1 MQTKQRLDVPLSLKS
16 VSDSGEF
23 EGYGSVF
30 GVKDSHDDVVMSGA
44 FAASLRAW
52 SDRKALPA
60 LLWQHRMDE
69 PIGVYTEMKEDD
81 VGLYVRGRLLIDD
94 DPLAKRAH
102 AHMKA
107 GSLTGL
113 SIGYVLKDWEYDR
126 SKEAFLLKEIDLW
139 EVSLVTFPSND
150 EARITTLQPRIKN
163 GSKVEVLIGDELVIT
178 GWVEATPVRY
188 DARSV
193 STGIAGRSLTADLI
207 DCAAEPTQFNG
218 RSLVQIAQA
227 LAAPFGIE
235 VVNNGAPSG
244 VIPDVQPD
252 HGETVIEV
260 INKILGQQQ
269 ALAYDDPH
277 GRLVIG
283 GRDIYFYPY
292 LSLHIPTK

>member
-1 MQTKQRLDVPLSLKS
+1 MNDNVTLRVNGREWNGWTSVRIGAGIERLARDFS
-16 VSDSGEF
+16 VEITRQWPGD
-23 EGYGSVF
+23 EG
-30 GVKDSHDDVVMSGA
+30 
-44 FAASLRAW
+44 
-52 SDRKALPA
+52 
-60 LLWQHRMDE
+60 
-69 PIGVYTEMKEDD
+69 
-81 VGLYVRGRLLIDD
+81 
-94 DPLAKRAH
+94 
-102 AHMKA
+102 
-107 GSLTGL
+107 
-113 SIGYVLKDWEYDR
+113 
-126 SKEAFLLKEIDLW
+126 
-139 EVSLVTFPSND
+139 
-150 EARITTLQPRIKN
+150 ITTLQPRIKN

-235 VVNNGAPSG
+235 VVNSDAPSG

-283 GRDIYFYPY
+283 GIRECLQWMIDDGVVSRIDLDIRRTGINELGNSITLWRRDGPVMISFDDLWSAITYGGQ
-292 LSLHIPTK
+292 